1 MLSYNVIYNEP
12 NVEAGQLVNHLR
24 LALLQLDL
32 DLLRRLAILAHT
44 LVLR

>member
-12 NVEAGQLVNHLR
+12 NVEAGQHVNHLR
-24 LALLQLDL
+24 SPLLQLDL
-32 DLLRRLAILAHT
+32 DLLGRLAILAHT